1 MVSFG
6 VFGDLKLFNLD
17 FVWKFEFFF
26 AIFKQYE
33 GLINFV
39 YEKGENPIALGVM
52 SLGVNVS
59 PCED

>member
-1 MVSFG
+1 
-6 VFGDLKLFNLD
+6 
-17 FVWKFEFFF
+17 VWKFEFFF